1 MAKNK
6 KIECEERKKMSIIV
20 DLIIVAIILLSAFL
34 AYRKGLVTLAI
45 QLVAVIIAVV
55 LTLILYKPV
64 SNLIINVTSI
74 DEMIQNAILEEAND
88 IMTNEGNGANQIVET
103 IQNNM
108 LPETARTIS
117 INIIEGAV
125 ILILYVLIRIILR
138 FVTAIANAVSK
149 LPILNQ
155 FNKLGGVIYGILRG
169 LLIVYILLLLVNLSG
184 EIEPQNQ
191 VYTSVESSYLGKM
204 MNENNILDI
213 LFTNVNAI
221 K

>member
-1 MAKNK
+1 MN
-6 KIECEERKKMSIIV
+6 IVV
-20 DLIIVAIILLSAFL
+20 DLIIVAIILLSTFL
-34 AYRKGLVTLAI
+34 AYKKGIITLAI
-45 QLVAVIIAVV
+45 QLVAVVIAIV

-64 SNLIINVTSI
+64 SNVIINVTGI
-74 DEMIQNAILEEAND
+74 DETIQNAILEEANN
-88 IMTNEGNGANQIVET
+88 IMTNGEEGSNQVVES

-125 ILILYVLIRIILR
+125 ILILYIVIRIILR
-138 FVTAIANAVSK
+138 FVTALANLVSK

-155 FNKLGGVIYGILRG
+155 LNQLGGIIYGILRG
-169 LLIVYILLLLVNLSG
+169 ILIVYIILLLVNLSG

-191 VYTSVESSYLGKM
+191 VYTAVEGSYIGKV

-213 LFTNVNAI
+213 LFTEVSEN

>member
-1 MAKNK
+1 MN
-6 KIECEERKKMSIIV
+6 IVV
-20 DLIIVAIILLSAFL
+20 DLIIVAIILLSTFL
-34 AYRKGLVTLAI
+34 AYKKGIITLAI
-45 QLVAVIIAVV
+45 QLVAVVIAIV

-64 SNLIINVTSI
+64 SNVIINVTGI
-74 DEMIQNAILEEAND
+74 DETIQNAILEEAND
-88 IMTNEGNGANQIVET
+88 IMTNGEEGSNQVVES

-125 ILILYVLIRIILR
+125 ILILYIVIRIILR
-138 FVTAIANAVSK
+138 FVTALANLVSK

-155 FNKLGGVIYGILRG
+155 LNQLGGIIYGILRG
-169 LLIVYILLLLVNLSG
+169 ILIVYIILLLVNLSG

-191 VYTSVESSYLGKM
+191 VYTAVEGSYIGKV

-213 LFTNVNAI
+213 LFTEVSEN

>member
-1 MAKNK
+1 MN
-6 KIECEERKKMSIIV
+6 IVV
-20 DLIIVAIILLSAFL
+20 DLIIVAIILLSTFL
-34 AYRKGLVTLAI
+34 AYKKGIITLAI
-45 QLVAVIIAVV
+45 QLVAVVIAIV

-64 SNLIINVTSI
+64 SNVIINVTGI
-74 DEMIQNAILEEAND
+74 DETIQNAILEEANN
-88 IMTNEGNGANQIVET
+88 IMTNGEEGSNQVVES

-125 ILILYVLIRIILR
+125 ILILYIVIRIILR
-138 FVTAIANAVSK
+138 FVTALANLVSK

-155 FNKLGGVIYGILRG
+155 LNQLGGIIYGILRG
-169 LLIVYILLLLVNLSG
+169 VLIVYIILLLVNLSG

-191 VYTSVESSYLGKM
+191 VYTAVEGSYIGKV

-213 LFTNVNAI
+213 LFTEVSEN

>member
-1 MAKNK
+1 
-6 KIECEERKKMSIIV
+6 MSIIV
-20 DLIIVAIILLSAFL
+20 DLIIVAIILLSTFL

-64 SNLIINVTSI
+64 SNLIINITSV
-74 DEMIQNAILEEAND
+74 DEMIQNTILEEAND
-88 IMTNEGNGANQIVET
+88 IMTNEKEGANQIVET

-138 FVTAIANAVSK
+138 FVTVIANAVSK

-169 LLIVYILLLLVNLSG
+169 VLIVYILLLLVNLSG
-184 EIEPQNQ
+184 EIEPQNK

>member
-1 MAKNK
+1 
-6 KIECEERKKMSIIV
+6 MSIIV
-20 DLIIVAIILLSAFL
+20 DLIIIAIILLSTFL
-34 AYRKGLVTLAI
+34 AYRKGLITLAI
-45 QLVAVIIAVV
+45 QLVAVVIAVV

-74 DEMIQNAILEEAND
+74 DETIQNAILEEAND
-88 IMTNEGNGANQIVET
+88 IMTNEEEGANQIVET

-125 ILILYVLIRIILR
+125 ILILYVIIRIALK
-138 FVTAIANAVSK
+138 FVTALANLVSK

-169 LLIVYILLLLVNLSG
+169 LLIVYIILLFVNLSG
-184 EIEPQNQ
+184 EIEPQNV
-191 VYTSVESSYLGKM
+191 VYTSIQDSYIGKM

-213 LFTNVNAI
+213 LFTKVSEI
-221 K
+221 E

>member
-1 MAKNK
+1 MN
-6 KIECEERKKMSIIV
+6 IVV
-20 DLIIVAIILLSAFL
+20 DLIIVAIILLSTFL
-34 AYRKGLVTLAI
+34 AYKKGIITLAI
-45 QLVAVIIAVV
+45 QLVAVVIAIV

-64 SNLIINVTSI
+64 SNVIINVTGI
-74 DEMIQNAILEEAND
+74 DETIQNAILEEATD
-88 IMTNEGNGANQIVET
+88 IMTNGEEGSNQVVES

-117 INIIEGAV
+117 INIIEGAI
-125 ILILYVLIRIILR
+125 ILILYIVIRIILR
-138 FVTAIANAVSK
+138 FVTALANLVSK

-155 FNKLGGVIYGILRG
+155 LNQLGGIIYGILRG
-169 LLIVYILLLLVNLSG
+169 ILIVYIILLLVNLSG

-191 VYTSVESSYLGKM
+191 VYTAVEGSYIGKV

-213 LFTNVNAI
+213 LFTEVSEN

>member
-1 MAKNK
+1 MN
-6 KIECEERKKMSIIV
+6 IVV
-20 DLIIVAIILLSAFL
+20 DLIIVAIILLSTFL
-34 AYRKGLVTLAI
+34 AYKKGIITLAI
-45 QLVAVIIAVV
+45 QLVAVVIAIV

-64 SNLIINVTSI
+64 SNVIINVTGI
-74 DEMIQNAILEEAND
+74 DETIQNAILEEAND
-88 IMTNEGNGANQIVET
+88 IMTNGEEGSNQVVES

-125 ILILYVLIRIILR
+125 ILILYIVIRIILR
-138 FVTAIANAVSK
+138 FVTALANLVSK

-155 FNKLGGVIYGILRG
+155 LNQLGGIIYGILRG
-169 LLIVYILLLLVNLSG
+169 VLIVYIILLLVNLSG

-191 VYTSVESSYLGKM
+191 VYTAVEGSYIGKV

-213 LFTNVNAI
+213 LFTEVSEN